1 MNNMVN
7 PYNHPGMW
15 NPYHQGSYGNNTQ
28 SQTTDTSSIV
38 WVQGEAGAKAYPV
51 QPGCSVVLMDSENPY
66 FYIKMA
72 DASGMP
78 LPLRVFEYSER
89 KAPEPAAMIT
99 MNPDEYVTKDYFDK
113 KIGEITAR
121 LSSMNRREGEYNG

>member
-7 PYNHPGMW
+7 PWMAYQQPN
-15 NPYHQGSYGNNTQ
+15 YVNTNQ
-28 SQTTDTSSIV
+28 APKNDASSII

-89 KAPEPAAMIT
+89 KAPEPATMIT

-113 KIGEITAR
+113 KLGEITAR

>member
-7 PYNHPGMW
+7 PWMAYQQPNYVNT
-15 NPYHQGSYGNNTQ
+15 NPTPK
-28 SQTTDTSSIV
+28 TDTNSII

-113 KIGEITAR
+113 KLGEITAR

>member
-7 PYNHPGMW
+7 PWMAYQQPN
-15 NPYHQGSYGNNTQ
+15 YVNTN
-28 SQTTDTSSIV
+28 QTPKNDTSSII

-113 KIGEITAR
+113 KLGEISAK

>member
-7 PYNHPGMW
+7 PWMAYQQPNYVNT
-15 NPYHQGSYGNNTQ
+15 NPTPKN
-28 SQTTDTSSIV
+28 DTSSII

-89 KAPEPAAMIT
+89 KAPEP
-99 MNPDEYVTKDYFDK
+99 
-113 KIGEITAR
+113 R
-121 LSSMNRREGEYNG
+121 QLL

>member
-7 PYNHPGMW
+7 PWMAYQQPNYV
-15 NPYHQGSYGNNTQ
+15 NAN
-28 SQTTDTSSIV
+28 QTPKNDTNSII

-89 KAPEPAAMIT
+89 KVPEPAAMIT

-113 KIGEITAR
+113 KLSEITDK
-121 LSSMNRREGEYNG
+121 LSSMNRKEGKYNG

>member
-7 PYNHPGMW
+7 PWMAYQQPN
-15 NPYHQGSYGNNTQ
+15 YVNTN
-28 SQTTDTSSIV
+28 QTPKNDTSSII

-113 KIGEITAR
+113 KLGEISAR